1 MAATK
6 VCIPTDGLVC
16 FRIDLSDQIEL
27 LFIEDDLRL
36 VLLAPR
42 TAMAL
47 ASMSSARRLG
57 HLLEQEDLIVQ
68 LMLRKLHQK
77 SSEQL

>member
-16 FRIDLSDQIEL
+16 LRIDLSDQIEL

-42 TAMAL
+42 TSMAL

-57 HLLEQEDLIVQ
+57 HLLKQEDLIV
-68 LMLRKLHQK
+68 
-77 SSEQL
+77 